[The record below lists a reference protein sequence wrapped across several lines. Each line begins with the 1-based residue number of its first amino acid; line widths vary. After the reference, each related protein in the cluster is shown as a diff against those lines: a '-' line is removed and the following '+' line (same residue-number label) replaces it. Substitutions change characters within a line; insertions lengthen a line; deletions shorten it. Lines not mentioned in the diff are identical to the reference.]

1 MKTKTFDC
9 VEMKRHGAEHVYSII
24 KDMTPAQEVEYWRK
38 RTEEM
43 RQEQSAIRI
52 KAGTTKR

>member
-1 MKTKTFDC
+1 
-9 VEMKRHGAEHVYSII
+9 MKRHGAEHVYSII